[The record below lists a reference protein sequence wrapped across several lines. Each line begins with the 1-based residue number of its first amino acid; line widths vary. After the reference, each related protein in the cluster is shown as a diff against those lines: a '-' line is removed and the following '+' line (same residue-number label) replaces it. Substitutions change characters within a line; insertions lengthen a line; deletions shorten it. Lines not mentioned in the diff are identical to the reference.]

1 VRFHVGSLK
10 TYRFFILVGA
20 LVLLTIGLP
29 SAASGENL
37 ITNGGFEQVSSKG
50 LPSGFNTFIPSGPN
64 QSSVEISVDKTR
76 SRSGEASV
84 RVHGEGARSA
94 IARGLSIEGGEAYR
108 LEVWYQRSEG
118 VQPRNIIMRIM
129 AYRAKPHSQ
138 ANKVRWQMDWVHP
151 PYESAYEVSGDNF
164 MIQPSDVGDDL
175 TDWARMSVTFTLP
188 EEIIGIDIHLFNSH
202 GNGTIWFDD
211 LSLVQL
217 DPEVKKA
224 LSDSDTTKSLL
235 STLRKQHPRL
245 LASASD
251 FDRIKEL
258 ITEDPLA
265 IQWYAALK
273 TGADTILREPLPEY
287 VLPDGKRLL
296 ATSREVLER
305 VETLAMIYRMEQ
317 DPRYLHRLWQELETA
332 AAFVDWNPPHFLD
345 TAEMTR
351 AFAIAYD
358 WLYDAWSGEQK
369 QLIRDAIMEKGLQP
383 ALLYYRGQ
391 KPAGWQWSPGWVQN
405 WNFVV
410 NGGISMGALA
420 IAEEEPEVA
429 EEILREALKSL
440 KLAIG
445 LFGPDGAWD
454 EGVGYWHYSIRYLIA
469 YLIALETALG
479 TDFDL
484 AQTPGVAEAG
494 FYPIYLTGPNNL
506 VFNFA
511 DSGTGVPRAP
521 EMLWLAD
528 RFDQPA
534 FAGWHR
540 RVSGTSWG
548 SLTNNLLWYKP
559 GLDEDFQFSDLPLDK
574 YFRGVEVASFRSAWE
589 DEDAVFIAYKGGAA
603 NVNHGHLDLGDF
615 VLEALGVRWV
625 DETGADNYNLPGY
638 NNRGSGQRW
647 TYYRTRAEGQ
657 NTLVINPSSA
667 PDQDVRAFAPM
678 ILQSHLPEEAVGIV
692 DLTSAYPAVTRAWRG
707 VALFDERRQV
717 IIQDEVTA
725 QEPVELWWFM
735 HTKAGLHIE
744 GDGKTATLQRDGKQL
759 VARILSPLHATF
771 EVMAAEPLPS
781 SPNPEGQN
789 RNADF
794 KKLAI
799 HLEDVTDVCLV
810 VQLTP
815 LADSRSASVAA
826 DVKPLKE
833 WQKAAEAGERL
844 WPTLGRVVFDVDWPS
859 LAGQPVRG
867 IIPLNIGLDVPAV
880 AQLTEVSVKVDNQP
894 LYSAQLPPDE
904 LLLDTYVLDDGM
916 HRLLVEATVDDIIL
930 THAFSF
936 RVENRWEIIDRMEPP
951 LQTAWFGTIVRSHT
965 SSESDGWAYT
975 AGSSRHQ
982 MGGPDR
988 RIRQGDTQEYLIW
1001 ETPNLQSVRILVQA
1015 PHADVEDVLRLS
1027 VSQDGLVWDD
1037 LAYEVEEWEHNEE
1050 GLCELALIADV
1061 DDSASGHWF
1070 RLSVL
1075 PGYFGPDELQIAQA
1089 ELRGI
1094 HE

>member
-1 VRFHVGSLK
+1 MRFLVRQKRTF
-10 TYRFFILVGA
+10 TWFILVSA
-20 LVLLTIGLP
+20 LAFLAAAVP
-29 SAASGENL
+29 SAAEGENL
-37 ITNGGFEQVSSKG
+37 ISNGSFEQVSSKG

-64 QSSVEISVDKTR
+64 QDTVEISVDTTR
-76 SRSGEASV
+76 SRSGQASV

-94 IARGLSIEGGEAYR
+94 IARALSVKGGEAYR

-118 VQPRNIIMRIM
+118 VKRSDVVMRVM
-129 AYRAKPHSQ
+129 VYRAKPHNQ
-138 ANKVRWQMDWVHP
+138 ANKVRWQMDWVHGP
-151 PYESAYEVSGDNF
+151 HESVYEVSGDNF
-164 MIQPSDVGDDL
+164 MIRPADVGDDL
-175 TDWARMSVTFTLP
+175 TDWAPMSVTFTLP
-188 EEIIGIDIHLFNSH
+188 EEVIGMDVHLFNTY
-202 GNGTIWFDD
+202 GNGSIWFDD
-211 LSLVQL
+211 LSLIQL

-224 LSDSDTTKSLL
+224 LSEADTSKPLL
-235 STLRKQHPRL
+235 STLRKEHPRL
-245 LASASD
+245 LVSASD
-251 FDRIKEL
+251 FDRIKKL
-258 ITEDPLA
+258 IKDDPLA
-265 IQWYAALK
+265 GQWYAALK
-273 TGADTILREPLPEY
+273 TGAETILREPLPEY

-305 VETLAMIYRMEQ
+305 VETLAMIYRIEQ
-317 DPRYLHRLWQELETA
+317 EPRYLHRLWQELETA

-358 WLYDAWSGEQK
+358 WLYDDWSAEQK
-369 QLIRDAIMEKGLQP
+369 RLIRDAIMQKGLQP

-391 KPAGWQWSPGWVQN
+391 KPAGWQWSPSWVQN

-429 EEILREALKSL
+429 EEILREALESVN
-440 KLAIG
+440 LAIG

-484 AQTPGVAEAG
+484 AQTPGIAEAG
-494 FYPIYLTGPNNL
+494 FYPVYLTGPNNL

-534 FAGWHR
+534 FADWHR
-540 RVSGTSWG
+540 RISGTSWG

-559 GLDEDFQFSDLPLDK
+559 GLDEGFQFSDLPLDK
-574 YFRGVEVASFRSAWE
+574 YFRGVEVATFRSAWE
-589 DEDAVFIAYKGGAA
+589 DKNAVFVAYKGGAA

-615 VLEALGVRWV
+615 VLEALGVRWA

-657 NTLVINPSSA
+657 NTLVINPGSG
-667 PDQDVRAFAPM
+667 PDQDVRAFAPI
-678 ILQSHLPEEAVGIV
+678 ILQSYLPEEALGIV
-692 DLTSAYPAVTRAWRG
+692 DLTSAYPAVKRAWRG

-717 IIQDEVTA
+717 IIQDEVIA
-725 QEPVELWWFM
+725 PEPVELWWFM
-735 HTKAGLHIE
+735 HTKAAVHIE

-759 VARILSPLHATF
+759 VARILSPLEAKF

-781 SPNPEGQN
+781 SPTPEGQN

-794 KKLAI
+794 RKLAI
-799 HLEDVTDVCLV
+799 HLEDVTDVRLV
-810 VQLTP
+810 VQMTP
-815 LADSRSASVAA
+815 LADGKSASVAPE
-826 DVKPLKE
+826 VKALSE

-844 WPTLGRVVFDVDWPS
+844 WPTLARVSFDVNWPS
-859 LAGQPVRG
+859 SAGQPVRG
-867 IIPLNIGLDVPAV
+867 IIPLNVRLDVPASAKLSV
-880 AQLTEVSVKVDNQP
+880 VSVKVDNQP
-894 LYSAQLPPDE
+894 LYSGESPPDE
-904 LLLDTYVLDDGM
+904 LLLDTYMLDDGV
-916 HRLLVEATVDDIIL
+916 HRLLVEATVNDTVL

-951 LQTAWFGTIVRSHT
+951 LETAWFGTIVRSHT
-965 SSESDGWAYT
+965 SSESDGWTYT
-975 AGSSRHQ
+975 TGSSRHQ

-988 RIRQGDTQEYLIW
+988 RIRQSDTQEYLIW
-1001 ETPNLQSVRILVQA
+1001 ETPNLRSARILVQA
-1015 PHADVEDVLRLS
+1015 PRADVKEALKLS
-1027 VSQDGLVWDD
+1027 ISRDGQVWEE
-1037 LAYEVEEWEHNEE
+1037 LAYTVEEWQPLEG
-1050 GLCELALIADV
+1050 GLCELALTADV
-1061 DDSASGHWF
+1061 AESVSAHWF
-1070 RLSVL
+1070 RLSVT
-1075 PGYFGPDELQIAQA
+1075 PGHFAADELQIAQA
-1089 ELRGI
+1089 ELRGL
-1094 HE
+1094 H